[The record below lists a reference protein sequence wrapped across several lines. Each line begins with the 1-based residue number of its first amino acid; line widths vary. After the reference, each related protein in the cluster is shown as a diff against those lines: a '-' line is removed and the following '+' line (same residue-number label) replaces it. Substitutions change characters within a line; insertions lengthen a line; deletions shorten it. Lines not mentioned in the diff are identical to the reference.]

1 MYFIF
6 HPANDFADVIGAFYF
21 SHMVFQFVGGSKF
34 YFKIEIKKNPSY
46 IFIGSIYLYIS
57 LILEYRVI
65 YLLLLCRYSLN
76 FTNLYGK
83 CFSFKFSVVIMEC
96 VVVLIG
102 VTV

>member
-1 MYFIF
+1 
-6 HPANDFADVIGAFYF
+6 
-21 SHMVFQFVGGSKF
+21 MVFFLAICCGKQVLFQ
-34 YFKIEIKKNPSY
+34 YRNTKKSY
-46 IFIGSIYLYIS
+46 IFIGSVYLYIW

-83 CFSFKFSVVIMEC
+83 CYSFKFSVVIMEC

-102 VTV
+102 VSASIDLG